1 MSQHDQLFLR
11 SDSFPARTL
20 LDSYYDRQ
28 VTQLSDRGLASNMI
42 GDRWSDLS
50 AQHLDQWPGTTVT
63 LPDGSSIDVQH
74 VYRLDATP
82 QIASIASKRKL
93 QNADFIVVG
102 NRAGNLVQF
111 AIDAKFSI
119 ETAKSAQ
126 VSAETLSALLEVGDL
141 ITAHLPGLP
150 AEAEVL
156 DGYFISPDMPLTHYV
171 MGRPRGRMAARVDS
185 DQVFLVPVQPVPF
198 LKSEPGSRLLGPLAV
213 LDGYRDDLKNN
224 MLLAMY
230 YFRLARACY
239 GAYGEITRPIFG
251 PADASAASDTELEQ
265 RTIEVARSA
274 RSSWDVVLHWDNQAE
289 QVRAQRE
296 TAYGA
301 MAFPIPNRELRDRIV
316 AESER
321 RGVEQ
326 PSINS
331 VRKRIGGW
339 YREQFDLRLGT
350 VLPPVEDMTALLQQ
364 IHQAAVEVLPL
375 IEPKMGEII
384 DEVLSAQ
391 PPVSGDET
399 TTA

>member
-11 SDSFPARTL
+11 SDAFPARTL

-28 VTQLSDRGLASNMI
+28 VTQLSDRGLASNLI
-42 GDRWSDLS
+42 GDRWSDLA
-50 AQHLDQWPGTTVT
+50 AQYLEQWPGTTVS
-63 LPDGSSIDVQH
+63 LPDGSTIDVQH
-74 VYRLDATP
+74 VYRLDSTP

-93 QNADFIVVG
+93 QNADYIVVG
-102 NRAGNLVQF
+102 TRAGRIVQF

-126 VSAETLSALLEVGDL
+126 VSAETLSALLEVGEL

-150 AEAEVL
+150 HNAEVL
-156 DGYFISPDMPLTHYV
+156 DGFFISPDMPLTHYV

-198 LKSEPGSRLLGPLAV
+198 LKTEPGSRLLGPLAV
-213 LDGYRDDLKNN
+213 LDGFRDDLKHN

-239 GAYGEITRPIFG
+239 GAYGELTRPIFG
-251 PADASAASDTELEQ
+251 QADSCAASDSELEQ
-265 RTIEVARSA
+265 RTIEIARSA

-301 MAFPIPNRELRDRIV
+301 MAFPLPNRELRDKIV
-316 AESER
+316 AESEL

-331 VRKRIGGW
+331 VRKRIGSW
-339 YREQFDLRLGT
+339 YREQFDDRLGT
-350 VLPPVEDMTALLQQ
+350 VLPPVDDMTVLLQR
-364 IHQAAVEVLPL
+364 IHQAAVEVLPM
-375 IEPKMGEII
+375 IEPKVAAII